1 VSFLRADHGLRVSG
15 ITGDWPEQGM
25 FRLMSDALSTRAVL
39 DADTMWSTMRVLLER
54 VFGVLERET
63 VLDDSL
69 DILVDII
76 GADRGLVLAVDE
88 TGTPRTVN
96 ARGKGKTLGPLE
108 REEISKTL
116 IRRALETGECATW
129 DVSSLS
135 ASSSVGALGILT
147 AFAAPLHRP
156 GTAVNAARAVL
167 YVDVRDPRKHIEK
180 SHLEFFMSAALLI
193 GALIDQRARGES
205 DRARLGEALSHTT
218 DTRRTPPLDDLLGY
232 EGTRALRD
240 EITSSL
246 RSELSILIFGES
258 GTGKTLL
265 AQAIAEASG
274 RRPIVRATLG
284 GSDDLNT
291 ITSELFGH
299 ERGAFSGA
307 AGKRVGLVEFANEGT
322 LILDELLNLPP
333 HAQKL
338 LLDFTQFGTY
348 RPLGYDRPDPK
359 RSRVRIIGATNGDL
373 RAAIRDGRFREDLY
387 HRLAGIVLDL
397 PPLRQRRVDVPVLA
411 ESTLRRADPARAW
424 TLSLGVRRLLL
435 SPTLEW
441 SGNVR
446 QLERVVLRARERAI
460 TRDPEATELVPE
472 HFEARDLDGVSP
484 NEAAA
489 TSQRTPGS
497 ATTEGESLSSAWQ
510 RLQAIRANT
519 DEGEQAIIQRAL
531 SEAGGVV
538 AQAARSLGIARTTLS
553 SRLDVL
559 GIRSKTKGDSGGV

>member
-1 VSFLRADHGLRVSG
+1 
-15 ITGDWPEQGM
+15 
-25 FRLMSDALSTRAVL
+25 MSDALSTRATL
-39 DADTMWSTMRVLLER
+39 DTDTMWSTMRALLER

-76 GADRGLVLAVDE
+76 GADRGLVLVVDE
-88 TGTPRTVN
+88 TGTPRTIN

-108 REEISKTL
+108 REEISKT
-116 IRRALETGECATW
+116 IIHRALETGECVTW
-129 DVSSLS
+129 DVSSLHAS
-135 ASSSVGALGILT
+135 ASVGVLGIL
-147 AFAAPLHRP
+147 AALAAPLHRP
-156 GTAVNAARAVL
+156 GTPTNAPRAVL
-167 YVDVRDPRKHIEK
+167 YVDVRDMRKHIEK

-193 GALIDQRARGES
+193 GALLDQRARGES

-218 DTRRTPPLDDLLGY
+218 DTRRTPPLDDLIGF

-240 EITSSL
+240 EITSAL
-246 RSELSILIFGES
+246 RSDLSILVLGES

-274 RRPIVRATLG
+274 RRPIVRAMLG

-307 AGKRVGLVEFANEGT
+307 ANKRVGLVEFAKDGT

-348 RPLGYDRPDPK
+348 RPLGYDRAEPK
-359 RSRVRIIGATNGDL
+359 QSRVRIIGATNGDL
-373 RAAIRDGRFREDLY
+373 HAAIRDGRFREDLY
-387 HRLAGIVLDL
+387 HRLAGFVLDL
-397 PPLRQRRVDVPVLA
+397 PPLRNRRVDVPVLA
-411 ESTLRRADPARAW
+411 EGTLRRADSSRVW
-424 TLSLGVRRLLL
+424 TLSVGVRRLLM

-460 TRDPEATELVPE
+460 TRDPGATELVPE
-472 HFEARDLDGVSP
+472 HFAARDLDGISP

-489 TSQRTPGS
+489 TSQRAPGAPS
-497 ATTEGESLSSAWQ
+497 NDANESLASAWQ
-510 RLQAIRANT
+510 RMQAVRTGA
-519 DEGEQAIIQRAL
+519 DEGEQAMIRRAL
-531 SEAGGVV
+531 SESGGVV
-538 AQAARSLGIARTTLS
+538 AQAARLLGIARTTLV
-553 SRLDVL
+553 SRLEVL
-559 GIRSKTKGDSGGV
+559 GMRGRAKRDS

>member
-1 VSFLRADHGLRVSG
+1 
-15 ITGDWPEQGM
+15 
-25 FRLMSDALSTRAVL
+25 MSEALSTRATL
-39 DADTMWSTMRVLLER
+39 DADMMWSTMRALLER

-76 GADRGLVLAVDE
+76 GADRGLVLVVDE
-88 TGTPRTVN
+88 TGTPRTIN

-108 REEISKTL
+108 REEISKT
-116 IRRALETGECATW
+116 IIHKALETGECVTW

-135 ASSSVGALGILT
+135 ASASVGVLGIL
-147 AFAAPLHRP
+147 AALAAPLHRP
-156 GTAVNAARAVL
+156 GTAANAPRAVL
-167 YVDVRDPRKHIEK
+167 YVDVRDMRKHIEK

-193 GALIDQRARGES
+193 GALLDQRARGEN
-205 DRARLGEALSHTT
+205 DRARLGAALSHTT
-218 DTRRTPPLDDLLGY
+218 DTRRTPPLDDLLGFQ
-232 EGTRALRD
+232 GTRALRD
-240 EITSSL
+240 EITSAL
-246 RSELSILIFGES
+246 RSDLSILILGES

-265 AQAIAEASG
+265 AQAIAEAGG

-307 AGKRVGLVEFANEGT
+307 ANKRVGLVELAKDGT

-348 RPLGYDRPDPK
+348 RPLGYDRAEPK
-359 RSRVRIIGATNGDL
+359 QSRVRIIGATNGNL
-373 RAAIRDGRFREDLY
+373 HAAIRDGRFREDLY

-397 PPLRQRRVDVPVLA
+397 PPLRNRREDIPILA
-411 ESTLRRADPARAW
+411 EGTLRRADPSRTW
-424 TLSLGVRRLLL
+424 TLSVGVRRLLL
-435 SPTLEW
+435 SPAVEW

-460 TRDPEATELVPE
+460 TRDPGATELVPE
-472 HFEARDLDGVSP
+472 HFEARDLDGISP
-484 NEAAA
+484 NDAAA
-489 TSQRTPGS
+489 SSQRAPGGVAS
-497 ATTEGESLSSAWQ
+497 DGESLASGWQ
-510 RLQAIRANT
+510 RLQALRAST
-519 DEGEQAIIQRAL
+519 DEGEQAMIRRAL
-531 SEAGGVV
+531 DEAGGVV
-538 AQAARSLGIARTTLS
+538 AQAARSLGIARTTLV
-553 SRLDVL
+553 SRLEVL
-559 GIRSKTKGDSGGV
+559 GMRARATKGET

>member
-1 VSFLRADHGLRVSG
+1 
-15 ITGDWPEQGM
+15 M
-25 FRLMSDALSTRAVL
+25 FASMSEALSTRAHL
-39 DADTMWSTMRVLLER
+39 DADTMWRTMRLLLER
-54 VFGVLERET
+54 VFGVLERDT
-63 VLDDSL
+63 VLDDCL

-76 GADRGLVLAVDE
+76 GADRGLVLLVDE
-88 TGTPRTVN
+88 SGTPRTVN

-116 IRRALETGECATW
+116 IHRALETGECATW
-129 DVSSLS
+129 DVTMLN
-135 ASSSVGALGILT
+135 ASESVGVLGILA

-156 GTAVNAARAVL
+156 GTATNAPRAVL
-167 YVDVRDPRKHIEK
+167 YVDVRDMLKHIEK
-180 SHLEFFMSAALLI
+180 SHIDFFMSAALLI
-193 GALIDQRARGES
+193 GALLDQRARGES

-218 DTRRTPPLDDLLGY
+218 DTRRTPPLEELIGFD
-232 EGTRALRD
+232 GTHALRE
-240 EITSSL
+240 EITSAL
-246 RSELSILIFGES
+246 RSDLSILVLGES

-265 AQAIAEASG
+265 AQAIAEAGG

-307 AGKRVGLVEFANEGT
+307 VGKRVGLVEFAKDGT

-348 RPLGYDRPDPK
+348 RPLGYERPEPK
-359 RSRVRIIGATNGDL
+359 RSKVRIIGATNGDL

-387 HRLAGIVLDL
+387 HRLAGFVLDL
-397 PPLRQRRVDVPVLA
+397 PPLRSRRADIPVLA
-411 ESTLRRADPARAW
+411 EGTLRRADPARGW
-424 TLSLGVRRLLL
+424 TLSVSARRLLL
-435 SPTLEW
+435 SSTLEW
-441 SGNVR
+441 SGNIR
-446 QLERVVLRARERAI
+446 QLERVVLKARERAI
-460 TRDPEATELVPE
+460 TRDPEASELVPE

-489 TSQRTPGS
+489 TSQRAPDGS
-497 ATTEGESLSSAWQ
+497 IPQDESLSASWQ
-510 RLQAIRANT
+510 RLQAIRSRA
-519 DEGEQAIIQRAL
+519 DESEQAIVQRAL
-531 SEAGGVV
+531 AEANGVI

-559 GIRSKTKGDSGGV
+559 GIRAKKGDG

>member
-1 VSFLRADHGLRVSG
+1 
-15 ITGDWPEQGM
+15 M
-25 FRLMSDALSTRAVL
+25 FAPMSDALSTRANL
-39 DADTMWSTMRVLLER
+39 DADTMWRTMRVLLER
-54 VFGVLERET
+54 VFGVLERDT
-63 VLDDSL
+63 VLDDCI

-76 GADRGLVLAVDE
+76 GADRGLVLLVDE
-88 TGTPRTVN
+88 SGTPRTVN

-116 IRRALETGECATW
+116 IHRALETGECATW
-129 DVSSLS
+129 DVTMLN
-135 ASSSVGALGILT
+135 ASKSVGMLGIL
-147 AFAAPLHRP
+147 AALAAPLHRP
-156 GTAVNAARAVL
+156 GTEANAPRAVL
-167 YVDVRDPRKHIEK
+167 YVDVRDMRKHVEK
-180 SHLEFFMSAALLI
+180 SHVEFFMSAALLI
-193 GALIDQRARGES
+193 GALLDQRARGES

-218 DTRRTPPLDDLLGY
+218 DTRRTPPLEDLLGF
-232 EGTRALRD
+232 EGTRALRE
-240 EITSSL
+240 EITSAL
-246 RSELSILIFGES
+246 RSDLSILVLGES

-307 AGKRVGLVEFANEGT
+307 VGKRVGLVEFAKDGT

-348 RPLGYDRPDPK
+348 RPLGYERAEPK
-359 RSRVRIIGATNGDL
+359 RSKVRIVGATNGDL

-387 HRLAGIVLDL
+387 HRLAGFVLDL
-397 PPLRQRRVDVPVLA
+397 PPLRNRRVDIPALA
-411 ESTLRRADPARAW
+411 EGTLRRADPARSW
-424 TLSLGVRRLLL
+424 TLSVGVRRLLL

-441 SGNVR
+441 SGNIR
-446 QLERVVLRARERAI
+446 QLERVVLKARERAI
-460 TRDPEATELVPE
+460 TRDPEASELVPE

-484 NEAAA
+484 NDAAA
-489 TSQRTPGS
+489 TSQRTPGG
-497 ATTEGESLSSAWQ
+497 AIPQDESLSASWQ
-510 RLQAIRANT
+510 RLQAIRANA
-519 DEGEQAIIQRAL
+519 DESEQAIVQRAL
-531 SEAGGVV
+531 SEANGVI

-553 SRLDVL
+553 SRLEVL
-559 GIRSKTKGDSGGV
+559 GIRAKKGDG